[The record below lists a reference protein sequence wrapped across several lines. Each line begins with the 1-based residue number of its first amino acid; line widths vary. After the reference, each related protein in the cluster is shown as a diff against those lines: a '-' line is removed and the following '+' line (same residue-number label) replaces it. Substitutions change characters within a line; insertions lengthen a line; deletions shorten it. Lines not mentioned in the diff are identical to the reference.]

1 MYCMGGLVEYCV
13 MPAHALSILPNS
25 LPYTDSAILGCA
37 VFTAYGA
44 MAHAAEVRPGDS
56 VAVIGIGGVGSRWT
70 TKVVYF
76 IYFFLG
82 W

>member
-1 MYCMGGLVEYCV
+1 MYCMGGLAEYCIV
-13 MPAHALSILPNS
+13 PAHALSILPNS
-25 LPYTDSAILGCA
+25 LPYIDSAILGFV